1 MTAWQKR
8 LTQLKSY
15 AKRDSMNLQ
24 CFDSIAVSEPILKG
38 DGVET
43 KISCINTAGEQ
54 RFFNLRFKY
63 EETLSQNQ
71 LPLLRLAS
79 VMPLLNYG
87 LFTKE
92 IRLEWQVTEEDFSL
106 LNDFLD
112 VFSKDIFIN
121 KLVRKKNPYVLPQF
135 LPSASEVTEAN
146 ARPMAKIVA
155 ASLVEDV
162 PISSEFNEN
171 SCGVLSSGGKESL
184 LTYAMLKEIGA
195 DVHALYV
202 NESGGHW
209 RTALPAYRHFKKNY
223 PKTARAWTNVDRFYT
238 FMLDQMRII
247 RKDHREIWADTYPI
261 RLCIFPVYVFLL
273 LPIFSKRRIGNLL
286 IGSEFDDPRMSS
298 YFAGIRHFF
307 GVYDQTQDFDVRM
320 EQWFSKRMPGMRQWS
335 AVRSISGMIV
345 ERLLTCRYPELAR
358 LQRSCHSCR
367 FNNGDLLPCGKC
379 SKCQG
384 VLLFL
389 LANNADPSIMG
400 YSEADVSALPA
411 RIAEGNLRLDE
422 DEKNY
427 ALFLAKLL
435 PNLNQETSHIE
446 TIHLNKPTSDLQL
459 LPMRF
464 RKPLLEI
471 LMKYTQGFSA
481 LKGESWVAV
490 PAPSDLTK
498 AP

>member
-1 MTAWQKR
+1 
-8 LTQLKSY
+8 
-15 AKRDSMNLQ
+15 MNLQ
-24 CFDSIAVSEPILKG
+24 CFESIAVSEPVLQG
-38 DGVET
+38 NSVET
-43 KISCINTAGEQ
+43 KISCTNTEGEQ
-54 RFFNLRFKY
+54 HLFHLRFKY
-63 EETLSQNQ
+63 EEPPHQKQ
-71 LPLLRLAS
+71 LPLLRIAS

-87 LFTKE
+87 LFTKK
-92 IRLEWQVTEEDFSL
+92 IRLEGQVSKADFSL

-121 KLVRKKNPYVLPQF
+121 KLVRKKNPYILPQF
-135 LPSASEVTEAN
+135 IPSATEVTEAN
-146 ARPMAKIVA
+146 ARPLAKIVV

-171 SCGVLSSGGKESL
+171 VCGVLSSGGKESL
-184 LTYAMLKEIGA
+184 LTYAMLKEVDA
-195 DVHALYV
+195 DVHPLYV

-209 RTALPAYRHFKKNY
+209 RTALPAYRHFRDNY
-223 PKTARAWTNVDRFYT
+223 PNTARVWTNVDRFYT

-247 RKDHREIWADTYPI
+247 RKDHRKIWADTYPI

-273 LPIFSKRRIGNLL
+273 LPIFSKRRIGNIL
-286 IGSEFDDPRMSS
+286 IGSEFDDPRISS

-335 AVRSISGMIV
+335 AVRTISGMIV
-345 ERLLTCRYPELAR
+345 ERILTSRYPELAR

-367 FNNGDLLPCGKC
+367 FNHSTLLPCGKC

-389 LANNADPSIMG
+389 LANNVAPSIMG
-400 YSEADVSALPA
+400 YSEEDVSALPA
-411 RIAEGNLRLDE
+411 RIAEGNLKLDE

-435 PNLNQETSHIE
+435 PNLNQETQHIE

-459 LPMRF
+459 LPAHF
-464 RKPLLEI
+464 RAPILEI
-471 LMKYTQGFSA
+471 LTQYTKDFST

-490 PAPSDLTK
+490 SKPSALTK
-498 AP
+498 AL

>member
-1 MTAWQKR
+1 
-8 LTQLKSY
+8 
-15 AKRDSMNLQ
+15 MNLQ
-24 CFDSIAVSEPILKG
+24 CFESIAVSEPMLRG
-38 DGVET
+38 NSVET

-54 RFFNLRFKY
+54 PLFPLRFKY
-63 EETLSQNQ
+63 EEPPSQKQ
-71 LPLLRLAS
+71 LALLRLAS

-87 LFTKE
+87 LFTRE
-92 IRLEWQVTEEDFSL
+92 IRLEWQVSKADFSL
-106 LNDFLD
+106 LNDLFD

-135 LPSASEVTEAN
+135 IPSATEVTEAN
-146 ARPMAKIVA
+146 SRPMAKIVS
-155 ASLVEDV
+155 ASIVEDV

-171 SCGVLSSGGKESL
+171 ACGVLSSGGKESL

-195 DVHALYV
+195 EVHSLYV

-209 RTALPAYRHFKKNY
+209 RTALPAYRHFKENY
-223 PKTARAWTNVDRFYT
+223 PNTARVWTNVDRFYT

-273 LPIFSKRRIGNLL
+273 LPIFANRMIGNIL

-298 YFAGIRHFF
+298 YFEGIRHFF

-335 AVRSISGMIV
+335 AVRTISGMIV
-345 ERLLTCRYPELAR
+345 ERILTIRYPEMAR

-367 FNNGDLLPCGKC
+367 FNHGDLFPCGKC

-389 LANNADPSIMG
+389 LANNVDPSIMG
-400 YSEADVSALPA
+400 YSEKDVLVLPA

-427 ALFLAKLL
+427 SLFLAKLL
-435 PNLNQETSHIE
+435 PNLNQETGHIE

-459 LPMRF
+459 LPAHF
-464 RKPLLEI
+464 RSSLLEI
-471 LMKYTQGFSA
+471 LTKYTKGFSA
-481 LKGESWVAV
+481 LKGESWVAMPE
-490 PAPSDLTK
+490 PAELTK

>member
-1 MTAWQKR
+1 LTEWQEQ
-8 LTQLKSY
+8 LTQSKSY
-15 AKRDSMNLQ
+15 AKSDSMNLQ
-24 CFDSIAVSEPILKG
+24 CFESISVSEPIIKG
-38 DGVET
+38 EGVET
-43 KISCINTAGEQ
+43 KISCVDTAGEKQ
-54 RFFNLRFKY
+54 FFHLRFKY
-63 EETLSQNQ
+63 EESPSQNQ
-71 LPLLRLAS
+71 LALLHLAS

-87 LFTKE
+87 LFTRE
-92 IRLEWQVTEEDFSL
+92 IRLEWPVSKADFAL

-135 LPSASEVTEAN
+135 LPSEAEVTEAN
-146 ARPMAKIVA
+146 SRPMAKIVA
-155 ASLVEDV
+155 SSLVEDV
-162 PISSEFNEN
+162 PVSFGLNEN
-171 SCGVLSSGGKESL
+171 ACGVLSSGGKESL

-195 DVHALYV
+195 EVHPLYV

-209 RTALPAYRHFKKNY
+209 RTALPAYRHFKENY
-223 PKTARAWTNVDRFYT
+223 PNTARVWTNVDRFYT

-247 RKDHREIWADTYPI
+247 RKDHRKIWADTYPI

-273 LPIFSKRRIGNLL
+273 LSIFAMRGIGNIL

-320 EQWFSKRMPGMRQWS
+320 EQWFSARMPGMRQWS
-335 AVRSISGMIV
+335 AVRSVSGMIV
-345 ERLLTCRYPELAR
+345 ERILTSRYPELAR

-367 FNNGDLLPCGKC
+367 FHHGALLPCGKC

-389 LANNADPSIMG
+389 LANNVNPSIMG

-427 ALFLAKLL
+427 ALFLSKRL
-435 PNLNQETSHIE
+435 PNLNQETRHIE
-446 TIHLNKPTSDLQL
+446 TIHLNKATSDLQL
-459 LPMRF
+459 LPAHF
-464 RKPLLEI
+464 RLPLLKI
-471 LMKYTQGFSA
+471 LTKYTKGFST
-481 LKGESWVAV
+481 LKGASWVDV
-490 PAPSDLTK
+490 PAPFDLTK

>member
-1 MTAWQKR
+1 
-8 LTQLKSY
+8 
-15 AKRDSMNLQ
+15 MNLL
-24 CFDSIAVSEPILKG
+24 CFESITISEPVLHG
-38 DGVET
+38 NSVET
-43 KISCINTAGEQ
+43 KISCINTAREQ
-54 RFFNLRFKY
+54 HLFHLRFKY
-63 EETLSQNQ
+63 EELPSQKQ
-71 LPLLRLAS
+71 LPLLRMS
-79 VMPLLNYG
+79 SIMPLLNYG

-92 IRLEWQVTEEDFSL
+92 IKLEGQISKADFSL
-106 LNDFLD
+106 LNDLLD

-121 KLVRKKNPYVLPQF
+121 KLVRKKNPYILPQF
-135 LPSASEVTEAN
+135 IPSSTDVTEAK
-146 ARPMAKIVA
+146 ACPIAKIVT
-155 ASLVEDV
+155 SPLTEDV
-162 PISSEFNEN
+162 PISSEFNQN
-171 SCGVLSSGGKESL
+171 VCGVLSSGGKESL

-195 DVHALYV
+195 DVHPLYV

-209 RTALPAYRHFKKNY
+209 RTALPAYRRFKKSY
-223 PKTARAWTNVDRFYT
+223 PNTGRVWANVDRFYT

-247 RKDHREIWADTYPI
+247 RKNHREIWADTYPI

-273 LPIFSKRRIGNLL
+273 LPVFAKRRIGNIL
-286 IGSEFDDPRMSS
+286 IGSEFDDPRVSP
-298 YFAGIRHFF
+298 YFEGIRHFY

-335 AVRSISGMIV
+335 AVRTVSGMIV
-345 ERLLTCRYPELAR
+345 EKILTSRYPELAR

-367 FNNGDLLPCGKC
+367 FNNSNLLPCGKC

-400 YSEADVSALPA
+400 YSKADVSALPA

-435 PNLNQETSHIE
+435 PNLNQETRHIE
-446 TIHLNKPTSDLQL
+446 TIHIHKSTSDPQL
-459 LPMRF
+459 LPPQF
-464 RKPLLEI
+464 RSQI
-471 LMKYTQGFSA
+471 LKILTQYTNGFST
-481 LKGESWVAV
+481 LKGDSWVTV
-490 PAPSDLTK
+490 PEMGELTK